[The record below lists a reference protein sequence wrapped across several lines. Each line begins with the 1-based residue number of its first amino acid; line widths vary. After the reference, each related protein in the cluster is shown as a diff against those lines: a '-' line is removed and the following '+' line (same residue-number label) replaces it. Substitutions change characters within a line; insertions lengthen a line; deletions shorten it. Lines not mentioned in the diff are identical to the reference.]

1 MSAGRTKVSAVLLD
15 TIDSIV
21 YVPLVLK
28 EIGHEAAKSL
38 VVVHVKLN
46 IYSDSGPWRLSV
58 AVPAGSEPT
67 EKVI

>member
-28 EIGHEAAKSL
+28 EIVHEAAKS
-38 VVVHVKLN
+38 VMVHVEV
-46 IYSDSGPWRLSV
+46 IDSGPWRLSV
-58 AVPAGSEPT
+58 AIPAGSEPT
-67 EKVI
+67 E